1 MLYSSKKEGRC
12 FMAKIKVGI
21 IGLGLMGGSLSLALK
36 KHSKDYYFMGLDH
49 NELHCS
55 QALQLGLVDEIC
67 TSTEALKS
75 CDIIFLTIPV
85 DGIIAVSKQLAPLQD
100 KCTVIDLGSTKEKI
114 SLAIP
119 SEIRHHFVTAHP
131 MTGTEKFGPTA
142 ALEDLYKDKVVV
154 LCDLEKSGVYQQN
167 IAKKIFTDIGM
178 NIVCM
183 GSKEHDRHA
192 AFISHMPHAISYAL
206 ANSVMAQEDSKSI
219 IALAGGGFK
228 DMSRIAKSSPT
239 MWEDIF
245 RQNKTN
251 VLEAIHS
258 FQSELKK
265 CQKMVEN
272 DEWET
277 LNGWMREANALHDIL
292 D

>member
-1 MLYSSKKEGRC
+1 
-12 FMAKIKVGI
+12 MAHVKVGI
-21 IGLGLMGGSLSLALK
+21 VGLGLMGGSLSLALK
-36 KHSKDYYFMGLDH
+36 KLPQDYYFIGLDH
-49 NELHCS
+49 NELHCT
-55 QALQLGLVDEIC
+55 QALKLGLVDEIAPSLE
-67 TSTEALKS
+67 TLKN

-85 DGIIAVSKQLAPLQD
+85 DGIISVAQQLTSLDPE
-100 KCTVIDLGSTKEKI
+100 CTVIDLGSTKEKI
-114 SLAIP
+114 SLSIP
-119 SEIRHHFVTAHP
+119 SDIRHNFVTAHP

-142 ALEDLYKDKVVV
+142 ALEGLYHDKVVV
-154 LCDLEKSGVYQQN
+154 LCDLEKSGEHQEKV
-167 IAKKIFTDIGM
+167 ATKLFSDIGM

-183 GSKEHDRHA
+183 GAKEHDRHA
-192 AFISHMPHAISYAL
+192 AFISHMPHALSYAL
-206 ANSVMAQEDSKSI
+206 ANSVIKQEASESI

-228 DMSRIAKSSPT
+228 DMGRIAKSSPN

-251 VLEAIHS
+251 VLEAINS

-272 DEWET
+272 EEWDT
-277 LNGWMREANALHDIL
+277 LNDWMREANTLHDIL